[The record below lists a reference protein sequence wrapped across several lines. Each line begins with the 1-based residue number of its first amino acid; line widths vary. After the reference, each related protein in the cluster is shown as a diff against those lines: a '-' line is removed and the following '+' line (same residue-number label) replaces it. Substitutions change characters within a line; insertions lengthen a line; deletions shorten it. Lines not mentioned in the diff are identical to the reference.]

1 MNQIEETGGVR
12 IGLFRASWPLAS
24 IAVDEY
30 KLEINASIKGK
41 YVFDKTDIVSVTI
54 ENSLFKSGLR
64 IKHRV
69 EKYNND
75 IVFYPKTS
83 AASLVEKINQIGFL
97 DLSRKTPIAIEMEIK
112 ALQQKSGFPIKIPMA
127 IGIVIA
133 WNLLIFADF
142 FNIFSYKYK
151 SEHSFTGI
159 GISLALAMVFV
170 IASLLLISGFFR
182 QIILKDGVE
191 LKSIK
196 TFLFFI
202 LFLTGIL
209 FCFSFLIPKL

>member
-41 YVFDKTDIVSVTI
+41 FVFDKTDIVSVTI

-97 DLSRKTPIAIEMEIK
+97 DLSRKIPIAIEMEVK

-133 WNLLIFADF
+133 WNLLFLADF
-142 FNIFSYKYK
+142 LNVLANK

-159 GISLALAMVFV
+159 GVSLALAMVFV
-170 IASLLLISGFFR
+170 IALLLLISSFFR